1 LSGSQ
6 VPTSSDAEIRRL
18 AHRVLL
24 LQTVVGLAVALVCL
38 VFWGRNAFISAL
50 AGAFTGV
57 IANLY
62 MTLRALQP
70 ARTPQA
76 ALGRMYF
83 GQLIKVVVSVALFVV
98 AFRYLPH
105 VVWPALLVAYLATLV
120 VSWSV
125 PFASLRRSG
134 GKRTE

>member
-1 LSGSQ
+1 M
-6 VPTSSDAEIRRL
+6 PTSSDSQIRRL
-18 AHRVLL
+18 AHWVLL

-38 VFWGRNAFISAL
+38 VFWGRSAFISAL

-70 ARTPQA
+70 ARTPQG
-76 ALGRMYF
+76 ALGRLYF
-83 GQLIKVVVSVALFVV
+83 GQLIKVVVSLALFVL

-105 VVWPALLVAYLATLV
+105 VVWPALLVAYLAILV
-120 VSWSV
+120 VSWSL
-125 PFASLRRSG
+125 PFASMRRG
-134 GKRTE
+134 AGKRTG